1 MVTNNKPITEGLHC
15 HYSAVTEQIRS
26 HIGDLD
32 FSCDDV
38 TSVGCH
44 GARQGEVETGKEGG

>member
-44 GARQGEVETGKEGG
+44 GAGQGEVETGEEGE